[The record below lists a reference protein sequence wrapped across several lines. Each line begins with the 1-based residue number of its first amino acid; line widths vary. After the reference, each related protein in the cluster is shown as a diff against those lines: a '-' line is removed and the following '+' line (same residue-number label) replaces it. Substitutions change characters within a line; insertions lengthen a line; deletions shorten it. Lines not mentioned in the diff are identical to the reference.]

1 MRPPHEVEQV
11 LVAASD
17 AMIAKRNVDTLKVH
31 LRDAKCRRQSCM
43 AVVAKLEGAVDEAQV
58 EAVLKSDHFDQ
69 VLTDATD
76 HCSCGHPLSDVDGGR
91 GDRRE
96 Q

>member
-1 MRPPHEVEQV
+1 MRPPHEVERV
-11 LVAASD
+11 MAIASD
-17 AMIAKRNVDTLKVH
+17 AMIARHDLDTLKVH
-31 LRDAKCRRQSCM
+31 LRDAKRRMQSCM